1 MPKQGP
7 SEGSRR
13 QLMAR
18 LPIRLRPSPRPTV
31 VVVLPSPAG
40 VGLMAVTRMS
50 LPSLF
55 FCAALMSSND
65 TLALYGPKLSRA
77 SAGMPIFLPISAIGF
92 IFASRAISISDFT
105 AMTSLLRIRA
115 DAVELCAR
123 FRCRPGEGVAGLDAC
138 RLRPF
143 GGRHLLA
150 IATAHAFRLDGAP
163 GSRDRHA
170 VGIDAEDF
178 ARFAA
183 ARHLAR
189 IEDIESLAVD
199 GRPGTRRRVRRPD
212 EIVTFAH
219 RLRPLDLGN
228 ILLEPA
234 LIGLLCVILRQARGL
249 AGAHQVDAFHD
260 GIDAEREQLLEIN
273 IAQRLVGADLDL
285 LLQQDRAFI
294 QALVGPEDRQT
305 GLGATHRNGPVDRG
319 GAAVQRRKG
328 GVILEGG
335 AVR

>member
-40 VGLMAVTRMS
+40 VGLMAVTSMS

-55 FCAALMSSND
+55 FCAALMKSND

-77 SAGMPIFLPISAIGF
+77 SAGMPRPLPISAIGF

-105 AMTSLLRIRA
+105 AMSSLLLLRA
-115 DAVELCAR
+115 GCCGLCAR
-123 FRCRPGEGVAGLDAC
+123 FRCRLGEGVTGLDAC
-138 RLRPF
+138 RLGPL

-150 IATAHAFRLDGAP
+150 VGTAHAFRLDGTP

-178 ARFAA
+178 ARLAA
-183 ARHLAR
+183 ARH
-189 IEDIESLAVD
+189 
-199 GRPGTRRRVRRPD
+199 
-212 EIVTFAH
+212 FA
-219 RLRPLDLGN
+219 
-228 ILLEPA
+228 
-234 LIGLLCVILRQARGL
+234 
-249 AGAHQVDAFHD
+249 
-260 GIDAEREQLLEIN
+260 
-273 IAQRLVGADLDL
+273 
-285 LLQQDRAFI
+285 
-294 QALVGPEDRQT
+294 
-305 GLGATHRNGPVDRG
+305 
-319 GAAVQRRKG
+319 
-328 GVILEGG
+328 
-335 AVR
+335 